1 MCIAVRKAMAEMA
14 RRIAAGNGM
23 KAKKQQGFTY
33 IALLIAVAIMGVS
46 LAATA
51 LLWHTEAQRNKEQE
65 LLFAGHAIRNAIALY
80 YERTPGTAKQY
91 PKKLEDLLEDKRQ
104 AQLARYLRQV
114 YRDPFT
120 AKKDW
125 GIVAGP
131 GETIMGVYSLSK
143 ATPFK
148 QANFDEP
155 DKDFEN
161 KTSLQDWKFVYL
173 PKQQAAPAAPTAG
186 NQNNPAGAANPS
198 GAPPLPLGVSPP
210 AAAGGS
216 PAASPG
222 APVSTK

>member
-1 MCIAVRKAMAEMA
+1 MCIAARKAMAGTA
-14 RRIAAGNGM
+14 RRIAAGKTVRQENI
-23 KAKKQQGFTY
+23 QGFTY
-33 IALLIAVAIMGVS
+33 LALLIAVAIMGVA
-46 LAATA
+46 LAATG
-51 LLWHTEAQRNKEQE
+51 LVWHTVAQRNKEQE

-125 GIVAGP
+125 GIVPGP

-148 QANFDEP
+148 QANFDEA
-155 DKDFEN
+155 DKEFEN
-161 KTSLQDWKFVYL
+161 QSSLQDWKFVYS
-173 PKQQAAPAAPTAG
+173 PKQQSAPAPIPG
-186 NQNNPAGAANPS
+186 NPNPAGAAANPN
-198 GAPPLPLGVSPP
+198 APPSLPLGVNPGALP
-210 AAAGGS
+210 AT
-216 PAASPG
+216 PASPG
-222 APVSTK
+222 APASRK